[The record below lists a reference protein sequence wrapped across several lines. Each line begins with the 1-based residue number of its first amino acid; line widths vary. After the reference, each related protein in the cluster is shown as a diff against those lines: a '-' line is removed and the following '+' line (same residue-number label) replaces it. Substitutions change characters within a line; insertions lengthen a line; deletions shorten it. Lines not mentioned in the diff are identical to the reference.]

1 MRSEPTNATTERLI
15 RVPTGNNI
23 LLSQTLDI
31 VNANEE
37 LHTLWNITNIHAIQR
52 MGYTDHGPVHFQIV
66 ANIGLKITR
75 LLIDHGVEMSV
86 VKDFSLTNNH
96 AELIV
101 FLACILHDLGMSV
114 ARTGHEEFS
123 IPLANTMMHEMLAF
137 LSIKER
143 TIVISETLH
152 AIISHR
158 RNGHPVTIEA
168 GIVRIADALDMS
180 GGRSRIPYDAGSI
193 NIHSISAQAIDKV
206 EIHKGHDRPVS
217 VVIHMNNSAGMF
229 QVDELLKEKMTD
241 SGIEQYME
249 IVAQVRG
256 KTEKKLISD
265 VKIRL
270 KE

>member
-1 MRSEPTNATTERLI
+1 MRPEPTSTLTERLI
-15 RVPTGNNI
+15 RIPTGSNL

-37 LHTLWNITNIHAIQR
+37 LHVLWNITNIHAIQR

-75 LLIDHGVEMSV
+75 LLLEHKIHMSV
-86 VKDFSLTNNH
+86 VKDFSLTNDH

-101 FLACILHDLGMSV
+101 FLGCILHDLGMSV

-123 IPLANTMMHEMLAF
+123 IPLANTLMHDILSF
-137 LSIKER
+137 LPTKER
-143 TIVISETLH
+143 TIIISETLH

-158 RNGHPVTIEA
+158 RNGHPVTVEA

-180 GGRSRIPYDAGSI
+180 GGRSRIPYDAGSV

-206 EIHKGHDRPVS
+206 DIHKGQDRPIS

-270 KE
+270 K